1 MLVKFE
7 TNFAD
12 GFEGDI
18 VLRLIFSGCK
28 RAAEGSPCKGCH
40 NPDLWNFELKDPSIY
55 EKLEIELKD
64 RKDSGAEYTIISIIG
79 GEPLDQSPEEAIKVL
94 RIVREYYDLPIITY
108 TGKDKEEVID
118 SEHPFVTE
126 ADYIKCGPYIEEL
139 VPTEEEY
146 QKQKLP
152 KLASRNQALYKVK
165 TWEQLI

>member
-18 VLRLIFSGCK
+18 VLRLIFSGCE

-40 NPDLWNFELKDPSIY
+40 NSDLWSFDLKDIHIY
-55 EKLEIELKD
+55 EKLKKELEGLK
-64 RKDSGAEYTIISIIG
+64 KSGAEYTIISVIG

-94 RIVREYYDLPIITY
+94 RIVREYYNLPIITY

-139 VPTEEEY
+139 VFSEEEY

-152 KLASRNQALYKVK
+152 KLASKNQAIYNTK
-165 TWEQLI
+165 TWEQIN